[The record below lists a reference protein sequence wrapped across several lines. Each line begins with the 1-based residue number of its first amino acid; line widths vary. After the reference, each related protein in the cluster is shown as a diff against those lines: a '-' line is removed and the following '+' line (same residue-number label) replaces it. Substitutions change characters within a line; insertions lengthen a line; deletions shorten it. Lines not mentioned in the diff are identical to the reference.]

1 MYTQTTYHIRRI
13 LEYSEFFKGEDPL
26 DVPSTL
32 KLFNRNILVRMAAII
47 SLHYGNMHIPDNEK
61 TLFSESSKKHITRIN
76 ELFLSYYRRTG
87 INPNEKV
94 QVVTFRTGLE
104 LWRQIFAIRPEDFK
118 DTIDECDVEFTL
130 FKIILTLNE
139 KIASFKNQKE
149 TYKLDELMFLNNFLT
164 NDINNYSLKT
174 ALQPQ
179 MYYLQLLVDY
189 IPSSEVLRKA
199 TKILFNFWGINNWLQ
214 YYATIVWLAY
224 ETDKYYQDKQ
234 KGLPIISLDKIK
246 SNDETKLFSP
256 SLLEYLSINEDEY
269 IPYLDDENASKVD
282 MNVDYR
288 NFRSKP
294 FVKMKDG
301 SGYLV
306 INNQILCERL
316 FNSLYFDFSPY
327 INGKKG
333 SCGFLDY
340 NKEFIEKV
348 LFRQTFFNCLPTNCF
363 SFPDR
368 NSREMSEKP
377 NEPDFYARTKRA
389 ELIIVEC
396 KAIKMNGE
404 CRDDGDYIRLL
415 DELHEKIVFKTRNLD
430 KNRKACSL
438 QPKPIGIGQLIKHI
452 DSIEADS
459 FEWDENIPNDVS
471 YYPIL
476 VFEDVRLLQP
486 GFLSILNRWYYEE
499 IAKMPEM
506 ILTDMDCKPII
517 PISIN
522 TLYLHDNLI
531 RKKGLPN
538 IIDSFIDRNAIFDKL
553 TGKYKINELA
563 DFDDYLRK
571 FPFNKSNDIEKWLH
585 KVMKKSN
592 S

>member
-13 LEYSEFFKGEDPL
+13 LDYSEFFKGEDPL
-26 DVPSTL
+26 DIPSTL
-32 KLFNRNILVRMAAII
+32 KLFNRNKLVWMVAII

-118 DTIDECDVEFTL
+118 DTIDDCDVEFTL

-149 TYKLDELMFLNNFLT
+149 TYKLDELMFLNSFLT
-164 NDINNYSLKT
+164 NDTNNYSLKT

-179 MYYLQLLVDY
+179 MYYFQLLVDY

-214 YYATIVWLAY
+214 YCATIVWLAY

-246 SNDETKLFSP
+246 SNDETKFFSP

-282 MNVDYR
+282 LNVDYR

-327 INGKKG
+327 INGKKRAV
-333 SCGFLDY
+333 D
-340 NKEFIEKV
+340 
-348 LFRQTFFNCLPTNCF
+348 F
-363 SFPDR
+363 SI
-368 NSREMSEKP
+368 
-377 NEPDFYARTKRA
+377 T
-389 ELIIVEC
+389 I
-396 KAIKMNGE
+396 
-404 CRDDGDYIRLL
+404 
-415 DELHEKIVFKTRNLD
+415 RNL
-430 KNRKACSL
+430 
-438 QPKPIGIGQLIKHI
+438 
-452 DSIEADS
+452 
-459 FEWDENIPNDVS
+459 
-471 YYPIL
+471 
-476 VFEDVRLLQP
+476 
-486 GFLSILNRWYYEE
+486 
-499 IAKMPEM
+499 
-506 ILTDMDCKPII
+506 
-517 PISIN
+517 
-522 TLYLHDNLI
+522 
-531 RKKGLPN
+531 
-538 IIDSFIDRNAIFDKL
+538 
-553 TGKYKINELA
+553 
-563 DFDDYLRK
+563 
-571 FPFNKSNDIEKWLH
+571 
-585 KVMKKSN
+585 
-592 S
+592 